1 MSPDRSRSRRRII
14 FGLGLALLLI
24 IGGAAAA
31 YVLFAERDAS
41 NPDVEFRPEP
51 TETPLPDPTDI
62 PRKGEKDPLDDF
74 VWAHYGYS
82 KDRRHYLPASPK
94 LRPPYFRRWSV
105 TGKILLEFSPVI
117 GGRSLYLL
125 KNNGALYAISKQ
137 TGRVRWKRKL
147 GYLAASS
154 PAYGDGVVYVT
165 LLQRGKSTKAGRV
178 SALRA
183 RDGKVLWTRLLPSR
197 SESSPLLDGDRLYFG
212 SESGTIYSLRA
223 SDGDVRWTFKAQGEV
238 KSGLALA
245 DGKLYFGDYGG
256 RVYAIRQTDGSRAWT
271 TGTRGSRF
279 GTAGGNF
286 YSTPAVAYGR
296 VYIGN
301 TDGKVY
307 SFSSASGKLA
317 WSKSTGG
324 YVYGSP
330 AVAAVPDAP
339 PSVYIGSYSGRFYS
353 LDARNG
359 RVRWSRNVGGKISGS
374 ATVIGDIVYFANLSA
389 RDTIGLGARTG
400 RTVFKFNRGGFNPVV
415 SDGRD
420 IFLTGYSS
428 LYALR
433 TLTARG
439 RVKAAASFASTRYQ
453 ARKRRS
459 ERRRGTRRAC
469 LRKAE
474 RFHAQRAPMR
484 RSFYRCVRRHGAQR
498 R

>member
-1 MSPDRSRSRRRII
+1 MSPDRPRSRRRIVL
-14 FGLGLALLLI
+14 GLGLALLLI
-24 IGGAAAA
+24 VGGAAAA
-31 YVLFAERDAS
+31 YVLHSKGDVS
-41 NPDVEFRPEP
+41 NPDVEFRPEA
-51 TETPLPDPTDI
+51 TETPLPDPTDV

-82 KDRRHYLPASPK
+82 KDRRRYLPASPK

-125 KNNGALYAISKQ
+125 KNNGALYAISKK

-147 GYLAASS
+147 GFLAASS

-165 LLQRGKSTKAGRV
+165 LLQRGKSTNAGRV
-178 SALRA
+178 LALRA
-183 RDGKVLWTRLLPSR
+183 RDGKVLWDRLLPSR

-212 SESGTIYSLRA
+212 SENGTVYGLRA
-223 SDGDVRWTFKAQGEV
+223 SDGDVRWTFKAQGAV

-256 RVYAIRQTDGSRAWT
+256 RVYAIRQADGSRAWT

-286 YSTPAVAYGR
+286 YSTPAAAYGR

-307 SFSSASGKLA
+307 SFASASGKLA

-324 YVYGSP
+324 FVYGSP
-330 AVAAVPDAP
+330 AVAAVPGGA

-359 RVRWSRNVGGKISGS
+359 RVRWSRNVGGKISGG
-374 ATVIGDIVYFANLSA
+374 ATVIGDIVYFANLS
-389 RDTIGLGARTG
+389 RKSTIGLGARTG
-400 RTVFKFNRGGFNPVV
+400 RTVFKFNRGSFNPVV

-433 TLTARG
+433 TLSARG
-439 RVKAAASFASTRYQ
+439 RVRAVASARSTRHR
-453 ARKRRS
+453 AGKNRSKRR
-459 ERRRGTRRAC
+459 RDTRRAC

-474 RFHAQRAPMR
+474 RFHSR
-484 RSFYRCVRRHGAQR
+484 RSRVRRSYYRCVRRHGVQR

>member
-1 MSPDRSRSRRRII
+1 MSPDRPRSRRRIF

-24 IGGAAAA
+24 VGGAAAA
-31 YVLFAERDAS
+31 HVLLSERDVS

-51 TETPLPDPTDI
+51 TETPLPDPTDV
-62 PRKGEKDPLDDF
+62 PKKGEKDPLDAF

-82 KDRRHYLPASPK
+82 KDRRRYLPASPK

-105 TGKILLEFSPVI
+105 RGKILLEFSPVI

-125 KNNGALYAISKQ
+125 KNNGALYAISKK

-147 GYLAASS
+147 GNLAASS

-165 LLQRGKSTKAGRV
+165 LLQRGRNTRAGRV
-178 SALRA
+178 LAVRA
-183 RDGKVLWTRLLPSR
+183 RDGKVLWDRMLPSR

-212 SESGTIYSLRA
+212 SENGTVYSLRA
-223 SDGDVRWTFKAQGEV
+223 SDGDMRWTFKAQGAV
-238 KSGLALA
+238 KAGLALA

-256 RVYAIRQTDGSRAWT
+256 RMYALREADGSRAWT

-296 VYIGN
+296 VYVGN

-307 SFSSASGKLA
+307 SFASDSGKLA

-330 AVAAVPDAP
+330 AVAAVPGAQP
-339 PSVYIGSYSGRFYS
+339 TVYIGSYSGRFYA
-353 LDARNG
+353 LDAHSG
-359 RVRWSRNVGGKISGS
+359 HVRWSRDVGGKISGG
-374 ATVIGDIVYFANLSA
+374 ATVIGDIVYFANLSK
-389 RDTIGLGARTG
+389 RTTIGLGARTG
-400 RTVFKFNRGGFNPVV
+400 RTVFTFNRGSFNPVV

-428 LYALR
+428 FYALR
-433 TLTARG
+433 PLSARG
-439 RVKAAASFASTRYQ
+439 RVKAAASARSTRNQ
-453 ARKRRS
+453 VRKRRS
-459 ERRRGTRRAC
+459 DARRDTRRAC

-474 RFHAQRAPMR
+474 RFHAQKSRVR
-484 RSFYRCVRRHGAQR
+484 RSYYRCVRRHGVQR

>member
-1 MSPDRSRSRRRII
+1 MSPDRSRSRRRIVL
-14 FGLGLALLLI
+14 GLGLALLI
-24 IGGAAAA
+24 IVGGAAAA
-31 YVLFAERDAS
+31 YVLLAGGDVS

-51 TETPLPDPTDI
+51 TETALPDPTDV
-62 PRKGEKDPLDDF
+62 PKKGEKDPLDDF

-82 KDRRHYLPASPK
+82 KDRRRYLPASPK
-94 LRPPYFRRWSV
+94 LRPPYVRRWSV

-125 KNNGALYAISKQ
+125 KNNGALYAISKK

-212 SESGTIYSLRA
+212 SENGTIYSLRA

-256 RVYAIRQTDGSRAWT
+256 RVYAIRQADGSRAWT
-271 TGTRGSRF
+271 MGTRGSRF
-279 GTAGGNF
+279 GTTGGNF

-307 SFSSASGKLA
+307 SFGSASGKLA

-324 YVYGSP
+324 FVYGSP
-330 AVAAVPDAP
+330 AVAAVPDGP

-359 RVRWSRNVGGKISGS
+359 RVRWSRNVGGKISGG

-389 RDTIGLGARTG
+389 KSTIGLGARTG

-420 IFLTGYSS
+420 IYLTGYSS

-433 TLTARG
+433 PLSARG
-439 RVKAAASFASTRYQ
+439 EKRAVASARSARYQ

-459 ERRRGTRRAC
+459 DRRRNTRRAC

-474 RFHAQRAPMR
+474 RFHTRRAPMR
-484 RSFYRCVRRHGAQR
+484 RSFYRCVRRHGVQR